1 MEKTGSIILQK
12 ARKHGQKPFLAAI
25 DGRCAAGKTTLAEW
39 LQKETGCPVIHMDH
53 FFLRRE
59 QRSRQRLLEPGGN
72 VDYERFLSEVM
83 IPLSRGQEFSYR
95 PFDCKTMELSA
106 PVAIKPSGLSVIEG
120 SYCCHPV
127 LWDFYDLRVFLHVE
141 PEEQLR
147 RIIIFMKWF
156 GSILTKKRYTNHT
169 LLFFTLYVFSF
180 ISAMFSGD
188 LVGNSNLFFFG
199 YLAYFSNLMT
209 KNESAM
215 EMIQESAGGYL

>member
-12 ARKHGQKPFLAAI
+12 ARKHGKKPFLAAI

-72 VDYERFLSEVM
+72 IDYERFLSEVM

-106 PVAIKPSGLSVIEG
+106 PVAVKPGGLSVIEG

-147 RIIIFMKWF
+147 RIRQRN
-156 GSILTKKRYTNHT
+156 GEEALS
-169 LLFFTLYVFSF
+169 LFRERWIPMEETYFSAF
-180 ISAMFSGD
+180 RIRERCD
-188 LVGNSNLFFFG
+188 LVFQ
-199 YLAYFSNLMT
+199 
-209 KNESAM
+209 E
-215 EMIQESAGGYL
+215 EEIQ

>member
-1 MEKTGSIILQK
+1 MSINSYFNNNYPHNIIL
-12 ARKHGQKPFLAAI
+12 
-25 DGRCAAGKTTLAEW
+25 E
-39 LQKETGCPVIHMDH
+39 M
-53 FFLRRE
+53 
-59 QRSRQRLLEPGGN
+59 LLEEGL
-72 VDYERFLSEVM
+72 FIT
-83 IPLSRGQEFSYR
+83 IPIL
-95 PFDCKTMELSA
+95 
-106 PVAIKPSGLSVIEG
+106 
-120 SYCCHPV
+120 
-127 LWDFYDLRVFLHVE
+127 
-141 PEEQLR
+141 
-147 RIIIFMKWF
+147 IIFMKWF

>member
-147 RIIIFMKWF
+147 RIRQRN
-156 GSILTKKRYTNHT
+156 GEEALS
-169 LLFFTLYVFSF
+169 LFRERWIPMEETYFSAF
-180 ISAMFSGD
+180 RIRERCD
-188 LVGNSNLFFFG
+188 LVFQ
-199 YLAYFSNLMT
+199 
-209 KNESAM
+209 E
-215 EMIQESAGGYL
+215 EEIQ

>member
-106 PVAIKPSGLSVIEG
+106 PVAVKPGGLFVIEG

-147 RIIIFMKWF
+147 RIRQRN
-156 GSILTKKRYTNHT
+156 GEEALS
-169 LLFFTLYVFSF
+169 LFRERWIPMEETYFSAF
-180 ISAMFSGD
+180 RIRERCD
-188 LVGNSNLFFFG
+188 LVFQ
-199 YLAYFSNLMT
+199 
-209 KNESAM
+209 E
-215 EMIQESAGGYL
+215 EEIQ

>member
-106 PVAIKPSGLSVIEG
+106 PVAIKPSGLSVIRQRNG
-120 SYCCHPV
+120 
-127 LWDFYDLRVFLHVE
+127 
-141 PEEQLR
+141 EEALSLFR
-147 RIIIFMKWF
+147 ERWIPMEETYFSAFRI
-156 GSILTKKRYTNHT
+156 RERC
-169 LLFFTLYVFSF
+169 
-180 ISAMFSGD
+180 D
-188 LVGNSNLFFFG
+188 LVFQ
-199 YLAYFSNLMT
+199 
-209 KNESAM
+209 E
-215 EMIQESAGGYL
+215 EEIQ